1 MDAGRNPEWAV
12 PVGSDKLKDPE
23 VPDAD
28 GDEPQF
34 EVNPE
39 DEKEDE
45 DQKKGEALEDQKAK
59 QVNEEKMKRR

>member
-39 DEKEDE
+39 DEKED
-45 DQKKGEALEDQKAK
+45 QKGEAGKGGEDES
-59 QVNEEKMKRR
+59 QVGAGESLGR